1 MANRFED
8 RLRTGPIVVGD
19 GGMGTLISGAV
30 PRLRCP
36 EEANLRAPETVIE
49 LHVSFINAGADLIE
63 TNTFG
68 ANRRKLSTHFLEDE
82 VENIN
87 STGVKLARE
96 AREIAGRD
104 VFIAGSIGPLGELSD
119 LSKDYRGLIFSEQA
133 AALAAR
139 GIDLFMVETFFE
151 LDELLAAIEA
161 VREVSSLPIV
171 AMLTF
176 DEQGETL
183 GGVTAKEGVDALR
196 DSGLAAV
203 GANHGAGIQAALT
216 ALNEMHETD
225 GEVALAAMP
234 NIGLAS
240 LAGNRVV
247 FPHATPEY
255 FADFAAHARDLGA
268 RIIGGCCGTTP
279 MEIGAIAAAVQEERA
294 ARSPLVVH
302 EREVALSIVEL
313 REETELARMLADEE
327 WVVSVQLDPPLGGNH
342 RGMLEV
348 ARGLRQGGANLVD
361 INDNA
366 TARAGMSALML
377 SVAMQ
382 RATGLETIP
391 HLTTRDSSILGL
403 ESMLLGA
410 HAEGIR
416 NVLAVTGDPPEVGD
430 YPGSRGVYEIDS
442 IGLVQLMA
450 HLNRGEDYN
459 GRAIDAATSFHIG
472 VAVNPSADD
481 LELELE
487 RYHRKIE
494 AGAHYAMTQI
504 IFDLGYLDR
513 FLDRLGGESP
523 IPLLVGIFPVWSH
536 SLALRLHNEVPGII
550 VPDSVQEALRE
561 AGPDGAQV
569 GMEIAQEL
577 IEESRERAA
586 GVYLVAP
593 FKRPLGVLELLA
605 HAVAG

>member
-1 MANRFED
+1 
-8 RLRTGPIVVGD
+8 
-19 GGMGTLISGAV
+19 MGVLVSGAV
-30 PRLRCP
+30 PRVRCP
-36 EEANLRAPETVIE
+36 EEANLRAPEAVVS

-68 ANRRKLSTHFLEDE
+68 ANRRKLASHFLDDE
-82 VENIN
+82 VERIN
-87 STGVKLARE
+87 SAAVKLARE
-96 AREIAGRD
+96 AREISGRD
-104 VFIAGSIGPLGELSD
+104 VFIAGSIGPLGELTD
-119 LSKDYRGLIFSEQA
+119 LSRDYRSRIFKEQA
-133 AALAAR
+133 AALDAR
-139 GIDLFMVETFFE
+139 GVDLFMVETFFE
-151 LDELLAAIEA
+151 LEELLVAIEA
-161 VREVSSLPIV
+161 VRDVSSLPVV

-183 GGVTAKEGVDALR
+183 GGVTAKEAIEALA
-196 DSGLAAV
+196 DQGLAAI

-216 ALNEMHETD
+216 ALNEMHATD
-225 GEVALAAMP
+225 AHLALAAMP

-240 LAGNRVV
+240 LAGSRLV

-279 MEIGAIAAAVQEERA
+279 VEIGAIAAAVAEERT
-294 ARSPLVVH
+294 ARSPLVVQ
-302 EREVALSIVEL
+302 EREVVLSVVEA

-342 RGMLEV
+342 RGMLDV
-348 ARGLRQGGANLVD
+348 ARRLREGGAALVD

-377 SVAMQ
+377 SVAIQ
-382 RATGLETIP
+382 RTTAVETIP
-391 HLTTRDSSILGL
+391 HLTTRDASVLGL
-403 ESMLLGA
+403 ESQLLGA
-410 HAEGIR
+410 HGEGIR
-416 NVLAVTGDPPEVGD
+416 NVLAITGDPPEVGD
-430 YPGSRGVYEIDS
+430 YPGSRGVYEIDA

-450 HLNRGEDYN
+450 HLNRGEDFN
-459 GRAIDAATSFHIG
+459 GRGIDAATSFHIG

-481 LELELE
+481 VELEIE
-487 RYHRKIE
+487 RYRRKID

-504 IFDLGYLDR
+504 LFDLEYLDR
-513 FLDRLGGESP
+513 FLEQLGGESP

-536 SLALRLHNEVPGII
+536 PLALRLHNEVPGII
-550 VPDSVQEALRE
+550 VPDAVQEALRD
-561 AGPDGAQV
+561 AGPDGPRV

-577 IEESRERAA
+577 IEASRGRAA

-593 FKRPLGVLELLA
+593 FRRPLGVLELLA

>member
-1 MANRFED
+1 MAGSFEQ
-8 RLRTGPIVVGD
+8 RLQDGPIVVGD
-19 GGMGTLISGAV
+19 GGMGVLVTGAV

-36 EEANLRAPETVIE
+36 EEANLRAPEAVIS

-68 ANRRKLSTHFLEDE
+68 ANRRKLAEHFLEDE

-87 STGVKLARE
+87 SAAVKLARQ

-104 VFIAGSIGPLGELSD
+104 IFIAGSIGPLGERSD
-119 LSKDYRGLIFSEQA
+119 LTGEYRKRIFTEQA

-139 GIDLFMVETFFE
+139 GVDLFAVETFFE
-151 LDELLAAIEA
+151 LEELLVAIEA
-161 VREVSSLPIV
+161 VKEVASLPIV

-183 GGVTAKEGVDALR
+183 GGISAKQATEAL
-196 DSGLAAV
+196 SGLGLAAI
-203 GANHGAGIQAALT
+203 GANHGAGIHAALT
-216 ALNEMHETD
+216 ALNEMHSTD
-225 GEVALAAMP
+225 GEIALAAMP

-240 LAGNRVV
+240 LSGNRLV

-279 MEIGAIAAAVQEERA
+279 VEIQAIAAAVADERTA
-294 ARSPLVVH
+294 SSPLVVS
-302 EREVALSIVEL
+302 EREVVLSVVETA
-313 REETELARMLADEE
+313 EQTELGRMFEEDE
-327 WVVSVQLDPPLGGNH
+327 WVVSVQLDPPLGGSH

-348 ARGLRQGGANLVD
+348 AKGLQDGGAALVD

-377 SVAMQ
+377 STAIQ
-382 RATGLETIP
+382 RTTRLETIP
-391 HLTTRDSSILGL
+391 HLTTRDASVLGL
-403 ESMLLGA
+403 ESQLLGA

-430 YPGSRGVYEIDS
+430 YPGSTGVYEVDS
-442 IGLVQLMA
+442 IGLVELMA

-459 GRAIDAATSFHIG
+459 GRGIDAATSFHIG

-487 RYHRKIE
+487 RYRRKID

-504 IFDLGYLDR
+504 LFDVEYLDR

-523 IPLLVGIFPVWSH
+523 IPMLIGIFPVWSYP
-536 SLALRLHNEVPGII
+536 LALRLHNEVPGII
-550 VPDSVQEALRE
+550 VPDAVQEALRD

-569 GMEIAQEL
+569 GMEVAREL
-577 IEESRERAA
+577 IEASRGRAA

-593 FKRPLGVLELLA
+593 FRRPLGVLELLA
-605 HAVAG
+605 DAVAS

>member
-1 MANRFED
+1 MANGFVE
-8 RLRTGPIVVGD
+8 RLERGPVLVAD
-19 GGMGTLISGAV
+19 GGMGTLVSGAV

-36 EEANLRAPETVIE
+36 EEANLRSPETVIS

-68 ANRRKLSTHFLEDE
+68 ANRRKLASHYLEDE
-82 VENIN
+82 VESIN

-104 VFIAGSIGPLGELSD
+104 VFIAGSIGPLGELDVSR
-119 LSKDYRGLIFSEQA
+119 DYRKRIFTEQA
-133 AALAAR
+133 AALHAR
-139 GIDLFMVETFFE
+139 GVDLFIVETFYE
-151 LDELLAAIEA
+151 LDELLVALES
-161 VREVSSLPIV
+161 VKEVSTLPVV
-171 AMLTF
+171 AMLTV

-183 GGVTAKEGVDALR
+183 GGVTAKEAVEAL
-196 DSGLAAV
+196 SGLGLAAI

-216 ALNEMHETD
+216 ALNEMHATD
-225 GEVALAAMP
+225 GDVALAAMP

-240 LAGNRVV
+240 LAGSKIV

-255 FADFAAHARDLGA
+255 FSDFAAHARDLGA

-279 MEIGAIAAAVQEERA
+279 LEIGAIAAAVTEQRS
-294 ARSPLVVH
+294 ARSPLVIQ
-302 EREVALSIVEL
+302 EREVQLSVVATADQ
-313 REETELARMLADEE
+313 TELARMLDDEE

-348 ARGLRQGGANLVD
+348 ARGLKEGGAGLLD

-377 SVAMQ
+377 SVAIE
-382 RATGLETIP
+382 RTTGVETIP
-391 HLTTRDSSILGL
+391 HLTTRDASVLGL
-403 ESMLLGA
+403 ESQLLGA

-430 YPGSRGVYEIDS
+430 YPGSRGVYEVDS
-442 IGLVQLMA
+442 IGLVQLIN

-459 GRAIDAATSFHIG
+459 GRSIDAATSFHIG

-481 LELELE
+481 LDFELE
-487 RYHRKIE
+487 RYRRKIDS
-494 AGAHYAMTQI
+494 GAHFAMTQI
-504 IFDLGYLDR
+504 VFDLEYLDR

-523 IPLLVGIFPVWSH
+523 IPVLVGIFPVWSH
-536 SLALRLHNEVPGII
+536 ALALRLHNEVPGII
-550 VPDSVQEALRE
+550 VPDAVQEALRD
-561 AGPDGAQV
+561 AGPEGPRI
-569 GMEIAQEL
+569 GMEIAREL
-577 IEESRERAA
+577 IEASRERAA